1 VGGIRVP
8 LESIPASLTAHSTK
22 HTLGMEYR
30 LKSESPRFPMSEIAI
45 PYRMDAA
52 LERGIEGR
60 GLSREDALSLMEEGP
75 IEALLETAAAVRDRF
90 KGRSVSYSRK
100 VFIPLTHLCR
110 DYCGYC
116 TFRAD
121 PQAGVQPYMTPD
133 EVLAVA
139 EAGRRAGCKEAL
151 FSLGDQPERVFPEA
165 KEFLK
170 KLGFDR
176 TLEYLAAMSELVLE
190 KTGLLPHSNPG
201 LMGAEDLRR
210 LRETNVSVGLML
222 ESASPRLL
230 RVGGAHWK
238 APDKVPS
245 LRIRTIENAGQL
257 SMAFTTGILMGIG
270 ETREERVDA
279 LLAIDSANKKYGH
292 IQEVIV
298 QPFRAKP
305 DIRMAEA
312 PEPSNEDLERTI
324 AVARLLLGGE
334 MNIQSPPN
342 LLADDYPDL
351 LKAGINDWGGISPV
365 TKDFINPEAAWPQ
378 IASLAARSA
387 AAGFLLR
394 ERLAIYPEFSFR
406 PEFVSARLQ
415 PHVRRLQVENGYARE
430 GV

>member
-1 VGGIRVP
+1 MGVTMA
-8 LESIPASLTAHSTK
+8 ET
-22 HTLGMEYR
+22 
-30 LKSESPRFPMSEIAI
+30 AI
-45 PYRMDAA
+45 PYRVETA

-60 GLSREDALSLMEEGP
+60 GLEREDALSLFEEGP
-75 IEALLETAAAVRDRF
+75 LSALLRAAASVRDRF
-90 KGRSVSYSRK
+90 KGNSVSYSK
-100 VFIPLTHLCR
+100 KGFIPLTHLCR

-121 PQAGVQPYMTPD
+121 PEAGVPAYMTPE

-139 EAGRRAGCKEAL
+139 ETGRRAGCKEAL

-170 KLGFDR
+170 KLGFER

-201 LMGAEDLRR
+201 LMGADDLRR

-230 RVGGAHWK
+230 RAGGAHWK

-257 SMAFTTGILMGIG
+257 SMAFTTGILIGIG
-270 ETREERVDA
+270 ETAEERVDA
-279 LLAIDSANKKYGH
+279 LLTIHAINQKYGH

-305 DIRMAEA
+305 NIRMAQA
-312 PEPSNEDLERTI
+312 PEPSTEDLERTI
-324 AVARLLLGGE
+324 AVARLILGGE

-378 IASLAARSA
+378 ISALSERSA
-387 AAGFLLR
+387 EVGFVLR
-394 ERLAIYPEFSFR
+394 ERLAIYPEFSSR
-406 PEFVSARLQ
+406 PEFVAARLQ
-415 PHVRRLQVENGYARE
+415 PHLCKLRGEDGFAR
-430 GV
+430 GSYDQC

>member
-1 VGGIRVP
+1 MPGNGPR
-8 LESIPASLTAHSTK
+8 
-22 HTLGMEYR
+22 
-30 LKSESPRFPMSEIAI
+30 SEMVS
-45 PYRMDAA
+45 PYRVDVA
-52 LERGIEGR
+52 LEHGFEGC
-60 GLSREDALSLMEEGP
+60 GLAREDAISLMEEGP
-75 IEALLETAAAVRDRF
+75 LETLCDTAAAVRDRF
-90 KGRSVSYSRK
+90 KGRTVSYSKK

-121 PQAGVQPYMTPD
+121 PQAGVQPYMLPE

-151 FSLGDQPERVFPEA
+151 FSLGDQPERIFPEA

-170 KLGFDR
+170 KLGFTR

-201 LMGAEDLRR
+201 VMGAEDLSR

-222 ESASPRLL
+222 ESASLRLL
-230 RVGGAHWK
+230 RAGEAHWK

-245 LRIRTIENAGQL
+245 LRIRTIENAGKL
-257 SMAFTTGILMGIG
+257 SLAFTTGILIGIG
-270 ETREERVDA
+270 ETPEERVDA
-279 LLAIDSANKKYGH
+279 LLAIHTINQKYGH
-292 IQEVIV
+292 VQEVIV

-305 DIRMAEA
+305 DIRMALA
-312 PEPSNEDLERTI
+312 PEPSKQDLERTI
-324 AVARLLLGGE
+324 AVARLILGGE

-342 LLADDYPDL
+342 LLAEDYPDL

-378 IASLAARSA
+378 ISSLDARTSG
-387 AAGFLLR
+387 AGFRLR
-394 ERLAIYPEFSFR
+394 ERLAIYPEFSSR
-406 PEFVSARLQ
+406 PGFVNDRLQ
-415 PHVRRLQVENGYARE
+415 PHVGKLLGENGYARE

>member
-1 VGGIRVP
+1 MP
-8 LESIPASLTAHSTK
+8 E
-22 HTLGMEYR
+22 M
-30 LKSESPRFPMSEIAI
+30 AI
-45 PYRMDAA
+45 PYRVDAA
-52 LERGIEGR
+52 LERGIEGH
-60 GLSREDALSLMEEGP
+60 GLAREDALWLMEEAP
-75 IEALLETAAAVRDRF
+75 LAVLLKTAADVRDRF
-90 KGRSVSYSRK
+90 KGRTVSYSRK

-121 PQAGVQPYMTPD
+121 AQAGVPPYMTPE

-170 KLGFDR
+170 KLGFER

-201 LMGAEDLRR
+201 LMGADDLRR

-222 ESASPRLL
+222 ESASPRLV
-230 RVGGAHWK
+230 RPGGAHWN

-245 LRIRTIENAGQL
+245 LRLRTIENAGQL
-257 SMAFTTGILMGIG
+257 SMAFTTGILIGIG
-270 ETREERVDA
+270 ETTEERVDA
-279 LLAIDSANKKYGH
+279 LLAIQLVNKKYGH

-305 DIRMAEA
+305 DIRMALA
-312 PEPSNEDLERTI
+312 PEPSTEVLQRTI
-324 AVARLLLGGE
+324 AVARLIFGGK
-334 MNIQSPPN
+334 MNVQAPPN
-342 LLADDYPDL
+342 LLAEDYPDL

-378 IASLAARSA
+378 ISALGARSA
-387 AAGFLLR
+387 SAGFVLR
-394 ERLAIYPEFSFR
+394 ERLAIYPEFATRS
-406 PEFVSARLQ
+406 EFLSARVQ
-415 PHVRRLQVENGYARE
+415 PHLRKLRAEDGYARL

>member
-1 VGGIRVP
+1 M
-8 LESIPASLTAHSTK
+8 AD
-22 HTLGMEYR
+22 
-30 LKSESPRFPMSEIAI
+30 IAI
-45 PYRMDAA
+45 PRRVDTV
-52 LERGIEGR
+52 LERGIEGCD
-60 GLSREDALSLMEEGP
+60 LSREEALSLMQEGP
-75 IEALLETAAAVRDRF
+75 LEPLLEAAGAIRDRV
-90 KGRSVSYSRK
+90 KGCSVSYSKK

-121 PQAGVQPYMTPD
+121 PQAGVQPYMLPD

-139 EAGRRAGCKEAL
+139 EAGRRAGCREAL

-165 KEFLK
+165 KDFLK

-176 TLEYLAAMSELVLE
+176 TLEYLAAMCELVLE

-201 LMGAEDLRR
+201 VMGPDDLRR

-245 LRIRTIENAGQL
+245 LRIRTMENAGRL
-257 SMAFTTGILMGIG
+257 SMAFTTGILIGIG
-270 ETREERVDA
+270 ETLEERVDA
-279 LLAIDSANKKYGH
+279 LLAIHAVNKQYGH

-305 DIRMAEA
+305 DIRMAQA
-312 PEPSNEDLERTI
+312 PEPSNEELKRTI
-324 AVARLLLGGE
+324 AVARLILGGE

-342 LLADDYPDL
+342 LLAEDYPDL

-378 IASLAARSA
+378 ISSLAARSA
-387 AAGFLLR
+387 GAGFVLR
-394 ERLAIYPEFSFR
+394 ERLAIYPEFSSK
-406 PEFVSARLQ
+406 PEFVNARLQ
-415 PHVRRLQVENGYARE
+415 PHLQKLQAEDGYARE
-430 GV
+430 RYETC

>member
-1 VGGIRVP
+1 MAEIDVP
-8 LESIPASLTAHSTK
+8 SGVVT
-22 HTLGMEYR
+22 
-30 LKSESPRFPMSEIAI
+30 
-45 PYRMDAA
+45 A
-52 LERGIEGR
+52 LERGIEGC
-60 GLSREDALSLMEEGP
+60 GLSRADALRLMEEGP
-75 IEALLETAAAVRDRF
+75 IEALLETAAAVRDRV
-90 KGRSVSYSRK
+90 KGRSVSYSKK

-121 PQAGVQPYMTPD
+121 PQAGVQPYLLPD
-133 EVLAVA
+133 EVLRVA

-151 FSLGDQPERVFPEA
+151 FSLGDQPEKVFPEA

-170 KLGFDR
+170 KLGFER
-176 TLEYLAAMSELVLE
+176 TLEYLAAMCELVLE

-201 LMGAEDLRR
+201 LMGADDLRR

-230 RVGGAHWK
+230 RAGGAHWK

-245 LRIRTIENAGQL
+245 LRIRTIENAGRL
-257 SMAFTTGILMGIG
+257 SMAFTTGMLIGIG
-270 ETREERVDA
+270 ETPEERVDT
-279 LLAIDSANKKYGH
+279 LLAIDTVNKQYGH

-305 DIRMAEA
+305 DIRMARS
-312 PEPSNEDLERTI
+312 PEPSTEELERTI
-324 AVARLLLGGE
+324 AVARLILGGE

-342 LLADDYPDL
+342 LLAEDYPDL

-378 IASLAARSA
+378 ISSLAARSDG
-387 AAGFLLR
+387 AGFILR
-394 ERLAIYPEFSFR
+394 ERLAIYPEFSSR
-406 PEFVSARLQ
+406 REFVNARLQ
-415 PHVRRLQVENGYARE
+415 PHLQRLQAEDGYARE
-430 GV
+430 RCEPC

>member
-1 VGGIRVP
+1 MPRYTRDVP
-8 LESIPASLTAHSTK
+8 
-22 HTLGMEYR
+22 
-30 LKSESPRFPMSEIAI
+30 EIAI
-45 PYRMDAA
+45 PYRAETA

-60 GLSREDALSLMEEGP
+60 GLAREDALSLMQEGP
-75 IEALLETAAAVRDRF
+75 LQPLLQTAAAVRDRF
-90 KGRSVSYSRK
+90 KGRSVSYSKK

-121 PQAGVQPYMTPD
+121 PQAGVQPYMLPD

-165 KEFLK
+165 KAFLK
-170 KLGFDR
+170 KLGFER

-201 LMGAEDLRR
+201 LMGADDLRR

-245 LRIRTIENAGQL
+245 LRIRTIENAGKL
-257 SMAFTTGILMGIG
+257 SMAFTTGILIGIG
-270 ETREERVDA
+270 ETPEERVDA
-279 LLAIDSANKKYGH
+279 LLAIHSANQKYGH

-305 DIRMAEA
+305 DIRMAQA
-312 PEPSNEDLERTI
+312 PEPSTEELERTI
-324 AVARLLLGGE
+324 AVARLILGGE

-378 IASLAARSA
+378 ISSLGVRSA
-387 AAGFLLR
+387 AAGFVLC

-415 PHVRRLQVENGYARE
+415 PHVSKLQAEDGYARE
-430 GV
+430 GE

>member
-1 VGGIRVP
+1 MPNVATSDL
-8 LESIPASLTAHSTK
+8 LES
-22 HTLGMEYR
+22 
-30 LKSESPRFPMSEIAI
+30 
-45 PYRMDAA
+45 A
-52 LERGIEGR
+52 LEAGLEGR
-60 GLSREDALSLMEEGP
+60 GISGEQ
-75 IEALLETAAAVRDRF
+75 ALLLMKRAPLSVLCEAASAVRNRS

-121 PQAGVQPYMTPD
+121 PQPGVQPYMTAD

-165 KEFLK
+165 KDFLK
-170 KLGFDR
+170 ALGFGS
-176 TLEYLAAMSELVLE
+176 TLEYLAVMCKLVLE

-201 LMGAEDLRR
+201 VMGLDDLRR
-210 LRETNVSVGLML
+210 LRETNVSAGLML

-230 RVGGAHWK
+230 RFGGPHWK

-245 LRIRTIENAGQL
+245 LRLRTIENAGEL
-257 SMAFTTGILMGIG
+257 SMAFTTGILIGIG
-270 ETREERVDA
+270 ETAEERVDA
-279 LLAIDSANKKYGH
+279 LLAIRAAHEKHGH

-305 DIRMAEA
+305 DIRMAQA
-312 PEPSNEDLERTI
+312 PEPSNQDLQRTI
-324 AVARLLLGGE
+324 AVARLILGGE

-342 LLADDYPDL
+342 LLSEDYPDL
-351 LKAGINDWGGISPV
+351 LKAGINDWGGVSPV

-378 IASLAARSA
+378 ISSLAARTAS
-387 AAGFLLR
+387 AGFVLR
-394 ERLAIYPEFSFR
+394 ERLAIYPEFSSR
-406 PEFVSARLQ
+406 PEFVNDRLR
-415 PHVRRLQVENGYARE
+415 PCVRKLQGWDGYARE
-430 GV
+430 ADQC